1 MSAATDQLQTRR
13 ALRLIEVLSGKE
25 VGGLRPGEIAKA
37 INESASTVTRML
49 AAVEQEGYCERVP
62 GRDEAWRL
70 GPKLVQIA
78 KAHTTGLAAAQR
90 QIDEVTQRYSRA
102 P

>member
-13 ALRLIEVLSGKE
+13 ALRVILVLAGKE
-25 VGGLRPGEIAKA
+25 VTGLRPGEIAKA
-37 INESASTVTRML
+37 ISESASVITRLL
-49 AAVEQEGYCERVP
+49 AAMSEEGFTERVP

-70 GPKLVQIA
+70 GPKLVQIS
-78 KAHTTGLAAAQR
+78 KAHTAGLIAAQR

>member
-13 ALRLIEVLSGKE
+13 ALRIIVVLAGKE
-25 VGGLRPGEIAKA
+25 VMGLRPGEIAKA
-37 INESASTVTRML
+37 IKELPATATRML
-49 AAVEQEGYCERVP
+49 AAMEQEGFVERVP
-62 GRDEAWRL
+62 NRDEAWRL

-78 KAHTTGLAAAQR
+78 RAYTAGLAEAQHR
-90 QIDEVTQRYSRA
+90 IDEVTQRYSRA